1 MARRGRSSERIA
13 RYILENFLGFEI
25 TEVSR
30 VVIVD
35 GIEAAEVDI
44 IAKNSVGQPFAVEV
58 KAGMCDVSTLRQ
70 AYANAKML
78 GPEYLPMV
86 ICKGFSDEAAEKVS
100 KELGV
105 AVIQLKDLFVLL
117 GPEELEIII
126 QGVMREVLDEYG
138 LRPIVG
144 RDMLDKEDLRI
155 LTALTNAETLS
166 EAAQTSETDEMA
178 LVRVLS
184 KLRKG
189 GILPKTEK
197 NFQELKIHISRI
209 LKSLESD
216 TQLESIQEGISRL
229 LRKVEDIE
237 ERIVKLTEK
246 KSNEE

>member
-1 MARRGRSSERIA
+1 MSKRGRSSERIA

-30 VVIVD
+30 LVVVD
-35 GIEAAEVDI
+35 GVEAAEVDI

-58 KAGMCDVSTLRQ
+58 KAGSCDVSTLRQ

-86 ICKGFSDEAAEKVS
+86 ICKAFSDDAAEKVS

-138 LRPIVG
+138 LRPIIG
-144 RDMLDKEDLRI
+144 KDRLNEDDLHA
-155 LTALTNAETLS
+155 LTAIANAKTLS
-166 EAAQTSETDEMA
+166 EAAQISEIDEME
-178 LVRVLS
+178 LVKVLS

-189 GILPKTEK
+189 GILPRTEK
-197 NFQELKIHISRI
+197 SFEELKTHISRV

-216 TQLESIQEGISRL
+216 TQLENIQEDISRL
-229 LRKVEDIE
+229 LKKVEDIE
-237 ERIVKLTEK
+237 ERIMKLVDKNSDED
-246 KSNEE
+246 